1 LSENHEQ
8 LAAEF
13 ALGVLGQ
20 AETLDA
26 RRLYESDKDFAQA
39 TDQWISR
46 LAPLTDATPEIH
58 PPADLWDRIDAEIE
72 DGSGGDTIRP
82 DKMAFVPFAPGVD
95 VKVLVHDPKAGRR
108 VALYRMQPGAV
119 IGAHTHIGAEEC
131 FVLEGM
137 IQIGPS
143 TIRAGELHFATK
155 DRPHASV
162 YAPQGAL
169 LLISYP
175 IAA

>member
-1 LSENHEQ
+1 MSEDHEQ

-13 ALGVLGQ
+13 ALGVLNEDEII
-20 AETLDA
+20 AA
-26 RRLYESDKDFAQA
+26 AKLYESNEGFALA
-39 TDQWISR
+39 TDQWVSR
-46 LAPLTDATPEIH
+46 LAPLADGTSEIH
-58 PPADLWDRIDAEIE
+58 PPAALWDRIDAEIE

-82 DKMAFVPFAPGVD
+82 DKMSFLPFAPGVD

-108 VALYRMQPGAV
+108 VALYRMQPGAM

-155 DRPHASV
+155 DRPHANV
-162 YAPQGAL
+162 FAPQGAL

>member
-1 LSENHEQ
+1 LDGAEIID
-8 LAAEF
+8 AAK
-13 ALGVLGQ
+13 
-20 AETLDA
+20 
-26 RRLYESDKDFAQA
+26 LYETNPRFAQA

-46 LAPLTDATPEIH
+46 LAPLVDGTGEIH
-58 PPADLWDRIDAEIE
+58 PPAALWNRIDAEIE

-82 DKMAFVPFAPGVD
+82 DKMAFMPFAPGVD

-108 VALYRMQPGAV
+108 VAIYRMQPGAM

-137 IQIGPS
+137 IQIGPAI
-143 TIRAGELHFATK
+143 IRAGELHFATK
-155 DRPHASV
+155 DRPHANV